1 MLRLQCYLTPSLAQP
16 VKFPGSMMHGCA
28 YKQYIFRSYTFIF
41 NSMHFDENSF
51 TCQCE
56 KDDKKAEG
64 FQTSHFYG
72 LFSKDI
78 MAVKE
83 LKIKMVAM

>member
-1 MLRLQCYLTPSLAQP
+1 MNGRACR
-16 VKFPGSMMHGCA
+16 
-28 YKQYIFRSYTFIF
+28 QYVFRSYNTSFF
-41 NSMHFDENSF
+41 RENSF

-72 LFSKDI
+72 LFSNDI

-83 LKIKMVAM
+83 LKIKMLAM

>member
-1 MLRLQCYLTPSLAQP
+1 
-16 VKFPGSMMHGCA
+16 
-28 YKQYIFRSYTFIF
+28 
-41 NSMHFDENSF
+41 MHFDENSF
-51 TCQCE
+51 TCQCK

-83 LKIKMVAM
+83 LKIKMGAM